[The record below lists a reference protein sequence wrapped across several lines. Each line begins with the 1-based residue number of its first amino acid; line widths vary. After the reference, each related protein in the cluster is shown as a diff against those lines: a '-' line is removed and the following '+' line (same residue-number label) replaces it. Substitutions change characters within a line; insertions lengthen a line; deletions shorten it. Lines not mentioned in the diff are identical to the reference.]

1 MQRWF
6 SNLQVLSKVFIPTS
20 LLGVIMFMVLWQ
32 ALAGLDESGNLAHQA
47 MTQDVRQVVTLD
59 KALYWWATVTGDDR
73 DLVMSASPAEREAFQ
88 KTYNDDWA
96 SMEQSF
102 KDYIASEDDQ
112 PHIDLAK
119 KAAGMIA
126 AYAKEDQIAFA
137 LALQG
142 KRDEAYRRLI
152 EAGVQWDDKV
162 VDLLQNQINKDN
174 LAQINSKTSEIDA
187 FRTSTLRSSLIT
199 ATVGLA
205 LGFTLLAWIA
215 SSHISRPLG
224 ELDRFIDRLASGD
237 YTADVS
243 GMERQD
249 EIGAMSRSVSVLRD
263 GLVRARDLEEKERS
277 AQTAQLR
284 RSDEIAR
291 LVGGF
296 EHTIAEA
303 VSGLAASSTELNA
316 NAAAMSAAAQ
326 QTEQR
331 SAMVAG
337 ATEEAAG
344 NVNAVA
350 GATEEMSASSQEI
363 AHQIA
368 RASDMASTA
377 ALEADRT
384 ETVVDGLVQA
394 AEKIGAVVQLIRQIA
409 GQTNLLAL
417 NATIEAARA
426 GEAGKGFAVVASEV
440 KSLANQTARA
450 TEEIAGHI
458 NGIQTATQSTVGAIR
473 DIGQMIG
480 EINQVFGAVSAA
492 ATQQVAATNEISRNV
507 QRAAQGTDEIASTI
521 IGVAQAASQTG
532 SAASTVLTV
541 AEELSRR
548 AEGLNEDVG
557 RFLSAL
563 DAA

>member
-1 MQRWF
+1 
-6 SNLQVLSKVFIPTS
+6 
-20 LLGVIMFMVLWQ
+20 
-32 ALAGLDESGNLAHQA
+32 
-47 MTQDVRQVVTLD
+47 
-59 KALYWWATVTGDDR
+59 
-73 DLVMSASPAEREAFQ
+73 
-88 KTYNDDWA
+88 
-96 SMEQSF
+96 
-102 KDYIASEDDQ
+102 
-112 PHIDLAK
+112 
-119 KAAGMIA
+119 
-126 AYAKEDQIAFA
+126 
-137 LALQG
+137 
-142 KRDEAYRRLI
+142 
-152 EAGVQWDDKV
+152 
-162 VDLLQNQINKDN
+162 
-174 LAQINSKTSEIDA
+174 
-187 FRTSTLRSSLIT
+187 
-199 ATVGLA
+199 
-205 LGFTLLAWIA
+205 
-215 SSHISRPLG
+215 
-224 ELDRFIDRLASGD
+224 
-237 YTADVS
+237 
-243 GMERQD
+243 
-249 EIGAMSRSVSVLRD
+249 
-263 GLVRARDLEEKERS
+263 
-277 AQTAQLR
+277 
-284 RSDEIAR
+284 
-291 LVGGF
+291 
-296 EHTIAEA
+296 
-303 VSGLAASSTELNA
+303 
-316 NAAAMSAAAQ
+316 
-326 QTEQR
+326 
-331 SAMVAG
+331 MVAG

-377 ALEADRT
+377 TLEADRT